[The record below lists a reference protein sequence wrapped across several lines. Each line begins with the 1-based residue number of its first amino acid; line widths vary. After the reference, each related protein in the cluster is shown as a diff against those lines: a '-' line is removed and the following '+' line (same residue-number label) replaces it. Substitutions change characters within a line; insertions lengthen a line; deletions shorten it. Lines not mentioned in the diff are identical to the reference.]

1 MTPQHALDDVVDAD
15 RGEGRSYDVLL
26 LLAGEVDH
34 ENRPGIETA
43 VARNLIFLCPRRS

>member
-15 RGEGRSYDVLL
+15 RGERCSHDVLL
-26 LLAGEVDH
+26 LLTGKVDH
-34 ENRPGIETA
+34 KNRPGIEAA